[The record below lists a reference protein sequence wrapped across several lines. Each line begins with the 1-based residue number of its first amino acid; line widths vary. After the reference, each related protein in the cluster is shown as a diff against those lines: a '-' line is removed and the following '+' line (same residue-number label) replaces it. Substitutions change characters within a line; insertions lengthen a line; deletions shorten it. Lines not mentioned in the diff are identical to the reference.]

1 MKTKSSIR
9 HLSEK
14 RVWTLVVLGGAVAAM
29 TLMFAGCCD
38 ECNDPVIVDYPPAAP
53 TGVYSIT
60 GDARVDIYWNANTE
74 PDLDVYNIYWSYN
87 ADGPYERLVTVP
99 RHSDS
104 FVDTDVV
111 NGVTYFY
118 FIRAFDLAGQSSGDS
133 DLIFDTPRP
142 AGVGLVLHDYL
153 GQNTVS
159 SGYDFSANS
168 ARGAVQPWNLATTDG
183 YFGSPSGVPTLFG
196 YGPSVGDGVDVQDY
210 GFGDLDI
217 VDWAPDIFDGWSPSK
232 RVEMI
237 RGHSY
242 VVQILDVSGY
252 YYYAKVFCQTVGN
265 DLVVLDW
272 AYQIA
277 GGNPELAPGQ
287 GGKR

>member
-74 PDLDVYNIYWSYN
+74 PDLEGYDIFWSDSG
-87 ADGPYERLVTVP
+87 DGPFTYLVSVP
-99 RHSDS
+99 RHATR
-104 FVDTDVV
+104 FEDTDVD

-118 FIRAFDLAGQSSGDS
+118 ALRAYDDAEQTSEFSNV
-133 DLIFDTPRP
+133 IFDTPRP
-142 AGVGLVLHDYL
+142 GGTGLVLYDYL
-153 GQNTVS
+153 GQSTGL

-168 ARGAVQPWNLATTDG
+168 GRGAVQPWNLATTDV
-183 YFGSPSGVPTLFG
+183 YFGSPNGVPTLFG
-196 YGPSVGDGVDVQDY
+196 YGSSVGDGVDVQDY

-242 VVQILDVSGY
+242 VVQILDVSRY

-272 AYQIA
+272 AYQA
-277 GGNPELAPGQ
+277 ALGNPELAPGQ
-287 GGKR
+287 ESKR